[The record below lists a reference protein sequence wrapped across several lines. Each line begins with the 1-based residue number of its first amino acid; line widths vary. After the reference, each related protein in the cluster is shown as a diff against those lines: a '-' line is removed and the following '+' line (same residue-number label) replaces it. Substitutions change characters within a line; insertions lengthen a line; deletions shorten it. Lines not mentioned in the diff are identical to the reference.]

1 MDELTADSELS
12 DADVD
17 EIAAK
22 INESARKRV
31 EEESE

>member
-1 MDELTADSELS
+1 VDELTAESELT

-22 INESARKRV
+22 INESARKRL
-31 EEESE
+31 EEESG